1 MRRTLPIV
9 SLTFALVGLPGCF
22 SGEAPQ
28 EVIKLEDHISDDEAP
43 DSAADGDSVA
53 YADEPAPPPVADKA
67 PQQARPAEPKV
78 AYEGAKKESLRD
90 ALSGVGVANSGSVG
104 VSTSS
109 LNSSLRKG
117 GGSGKLSIRGS
128 GSGGVS
134 VGRVGTSS
142 RSSRR
147 VRARTKSMPAPA
159 ASSYK
164 VSSSASSAMP
174 TMERRSVAKRKK
186 MAKKDRRAPAPQK
199 VASVDRSYAELDQG
213 GTFQH
218 AGTNPFTV
226 TTKDKLSTF
235 SIDVDTA
242 SYTYGRRF
250 LKNGNRPNA
259 SSVRVEE
266 WVNAFHYEYKSP
278 TGRHPFGISME
289 AGPSPLDEGRHVLRV
304 GIQGKKISNKDR
316 KPVHLTFL
324 VDTSG
329 SMSRRDKLPLAQRA
343 LHHLVDNL
351 DSRDSVALITY
362 AGSTSE
368 VLPQTSAR
376 HKQRIHRAI
385 DSLRSGGGTAMGS
398 GMEMAYRNAG
408 KFVAPGSVS
417 RVIVL
422 SDGDANI
429 GRTSHEAI
437 LKSIK
442 GYVSEGIKM
451 SAVGFGTGNYRDHLM
466 EQLAD
471 AGDGNYSYIDSFA
484 AAKKVFGTDLSG
496 TLQVIAK
503 DVKIQVEMN
512 PKVVKRYR
520 LLGYENRDI
529 ADRDFRNDKVDAGE
543 IGAGHSVTALYEG
556 ELVDPYAKVKDDVA
570 TVRVRYK
577 KPRGMKATEVS
588 KTFTQNLVRTR
599 FGDLDRDTRWAAA
612 VSLAAEV
619 LRGSPYARDK
629 SLEDAWALAAEAAG
643 GKYAKERRE
652 LVDLLDR
659 THKREALAVR

>member
-1 MRRTLPIV
+1 MRRTLPIA
-9 SLTFALVGLPGCF
+9 SLTFLLACF
-22 SGEAPQ
+22 SGCSDAEAPQ
-28 EVIKLEDHISDDEAP
+28 EVIQLEDTGA
-43 DSAADGDSVA
+43 DSVEV
-53 YADEPAPPPVADKA
+53 ADVLADPEPTSSARAPADKRDAAPRAAEQKVAAADKA
-67 PQQARPAEPKV
+67 SAVQGVPATKPSGTV
-78 AYEGAKKESLRD
+78 GIGRVGTLGRGSGNAAYGAAS
-90 ALSGVGVANSGSVG
+90 SG

-109 LNSSLRKG
+109 LDSVLSKG
-117 GGSGKLSIRGS
+117 GASGKR
-128 GSGGVS
+128 
-134 VGRVGTSS
+134 
-142 RSSRR
+142 
-147 VRARTKSMPAPA
+147 RTKSRSVKRARVPGA
-159 ASSYK
+159 AAYK
-164 VSSSASSAMP
+164 VAARSSALP
-174 TMERRSVAKRKK
+174 TVDSRRMAPGKK
-186 MAKKDRRAPAPQK
+186 STHMARKDRMRAAPMPDP
-199 VASVDRSYAELDQG
+199 VYNHLDEG

-218 AGTNPFTV
+218 AGINPFTE
-226 TTKDKLSTF
+226 TREDKLSTF
-235 SIDVDTA
+235 AIDVDTA
-242 SYTYGRRF
+242 SYTYARRF
-250 LKNGNRPNA
+250 LNNGTRPNP

-266 WVNAFHYEYKSP
+266 WVNAFHYAYNNP
-278 TGRHPFGISME
+278 TGKHPFGIEME
-289 AGPSPLDEGRHVLRV
+289 AGPSPLDEGRHILRV
-304 GIQGKKISNKDR
+304 GIQGKKISAKNR

-329 SMSRRDKLPLAQRA
+329 SMSRQDKLPLAQRA

-351 DSRDSVALITY
+351 KSTDSVALITY
-362 AGSTSE
+362 AGSTSQ

-376 HKQRIHRAI
+376 HKSRIHRAI
-385 DSLRSGGGTAMGS
+385 DGLRSGGGTAMGT

-429 GRTSHEAI
+429 GRTSHDAI
-437 LKSIK
+437 LQSVK
-442 GYVSEGIKM
+442 GYVSEGIKL
-451 SAVGFGTGNYRDHLM
+451 STVGFGTGNYRDHLM

-520 LLGYENRDI
+520 LLGYENRDV

-543 IGAGHSVTALYEG
+543 IGAGHSVTALYEV
-556 ELVDPYAKVKDDVA
+556 ELVDPYAKVKGNVA

-577 KPRGMKATEVS
+577 QPRGTKATEVS
-588 KTFTQNLVRTR
+588 RTFTQNHVRTR
-599 FGDLDRDTRWAAA
+599 FGDMSRDTRWASA

-619 LRGSPYARDK
+619 LRGSPYTRDK
-629 SLEDAWALAAEAAG
+629 TLEDAWALAAEAAG
-643 GKYAKERRE
+643 GPYKKERRE

-659 THKREALAVR
+659 THRREALAVR